1 VYINVRGR
9 EEHGIVQPG
18 AEYDALKSELKQ
30 RLVTMTDP
38 ETMEHPVRRVLAREE
53 IYRQFD
59 PNMIPDLFVTNNDGY
74 RVSWQTS
81 LGGIPKDLIE
91 PNKQVWS
98 GDHCSVDPEI
108 VRGIFFYSRKM
119 TTNRAPYIA
128 DIYPTVLGLL
138 GVKEPYQLDGV
149 ELK

>member
-1 VYINVRGR
+1 M
-9 EEHGIVQPG
+9 
-18 AEYDALKSELKQ
+18 
-30 RLVTMTDP
+30 RLIKIIGDWFENRIQLAPAVK

-59 PNMIPDLFVTNNDGY
+59 PNTIPDLFVTNNDGY

-81 LGGIPKDLIE
+81 LGGIPKQLIE

-108 VRGIFFYSRKM
+108 VKDSEQDDLDAITLSYTMYEVRQPQ
-119 TTNRAPYIA
+119 AP
-128 DIYPTVLGLL
+128 
-138 GVKEPYQLDGV
+138 
-149 ELK
+149 